1 MTSVPPITQTA
12 DLEQRTF
19 RAMLSAMSMPGT
31 VEQVSVA
38 RAEDGPWAAA
48 IAVAQSLLDHEVT
61 FHVAASNGPEETIL
75 RRTGSRTAPLDRAG
89 YVFADAAHALT
100 AIEAA
105 YEGPLEE
112 PERSATV
119 VVLCDTVGEGDL
131 ALTLTGPGVDG
142 ETTLRVGGL
151 DASVMKER
159 TERNWPFPTGIDLVL
174 VDPQGRLAALPR
186 STAATLAAPQEVS

>member
-61 FHVAASNGPEETIL
+61 FHMAASNGPEETIL
-75 RRTGSRTAPLDRAG
+75 RRTGSRTAPPDRAA
-89 YVFADAAHALT
+89 YVFADAAHALA

-112 PERSATV
+112 PERSSTV
-119 VVLCDTVGEGDL
+119 VVLCDAVGEGDL
-131 ALTLTGPGVDG
+131 ALTLSGPGVDG

-151 DASVMKER
+151 DPAVLKAR
-159 TERNWPFPTGIDLVL
+159 TERNWPFPTGIDLLL
-174 VDPQGRLAALPR
+174 VDPRGRLAALPR
-186 STAATLAAPQEVS
+186 STTATIAAPQEVS

>member
-38 RAEDGPWAAA
+38 RAEDGSWAAV

-75 RRTGSRTAPLDRAG
+75 RRTGSRTAALDRAG
-89 YVFADAAHALT
+89 YVFADAAHAL
-100 AIEAA
+100 AALEAA
-105 YEGPLEE
+105 FEGPLEE

-119 VVLCDTVGEGDL
+119 VILCDAVGEGDL
-131 ALTLTGPGVDG
+131 ALTLSGPGVDG

-151 DASVMKER
+151 DTTVIKAR

-174 VDPQGRLAALPR
+174 VDPHGHLAALPR
-186 STAATLAAPQEVS
+186 STTATIAAPQEVS